1 MELFPGSP
9 CWTGLWSSFLI
20 GNFLSIVLFC
30 IFFCLVSV
38 EKVQLEIDA
47 VIGQCRQPTVEDKEH
62 MPYTS
67 AVLSEVLRMGN
78 IVPLGVPR
86 MSTSDTTLA
95 GFHLPKVCPG
105 QQPPPRPASMG
116 SSRPQS
122 QISPGGTSL
131 QDLTEISQL
140 CRKQE
145 LS

>member
-1 MELFPGSP
+1 MLDRPVVQLSYWELFEH
-9 CWTGLWSSFLI
+9 SSFLY
-20 GNFLSIVLFC
+20 
-30 IFFCLVSV
+30 FFCLVSV

-105 QQPPPRPASMG
+105 Q
-116 SSRPQS
+116 
-122 QISPGGTSL
+122 
-131 QDLTEISQL
+131 
-140 CRKQE
+140 
-145 LS
+145 

>member
-95 GFHLPKVCPG
+95 GFHLPKVCQDSSPLLT
-105 QQPPPRPASMG
+105 PRAWGLHGPSPKSHLEAPA
-116 SSRPQS
+116 
-122 QISPGGTSL
+122 
-131 QDLTEISQL
+131 
-140 CRKQE
+140 CRI
-145 LS
+145 